1 MKLVKSISRIVIH
14 IDERCTSLGSFLG
27 LTIRQKD
34 RNPTWPPGPFF
45 KAWTGLDYFGSCQNA
60 GARQLD
66 GYGMVFS
73 FIPKLDSSSMSLGFI
88 KVGNHS
94 WLVVK
99 KPSCKMMEFVNWK
112 DDIPYM
118 IWKIKFMFETTNQI
132 VYSVTLPKTPG
143 FTFLRPTFC
152 QNIRKRTGIHQDLRP
167 DVGIVTRMTCNHK
180 NKPANFLPAMLL
192 IHWAR
197 HWARPS
203 CAPAAPGAWNCFG
216 QVRFGIAESL
226 ATGRP

>member
-1 MKLVKSISRIVIH
+1 MGRMTSH
-14 IDERCTSLGSFLG
+14 IWSG
-27 LTIRQKD
+27 
-34 RNPTWPPGPFF
+34 
-45 KAWTGLDYFGSCQNA
+45 
-60 GARQLD
+60 
-66 GYGMVFS
+66 
-73 FIPKLDSSSMSLGFI
+73 
-88 KVGNHS
+88 
-94 WLVVK
+94 
-99 KPSCKMMEFVNWK
+99 
-112 DDIPYM
+112 
-118 IWKIKFMFETTNQI
+118 KIKFMFETTNQI

-152 QNIRKRTGIHQDLRP
+152 QNIRKRTEIHQDLRP

-226 ATGRP
+226 ATGAAISFRSVGQKLGNSLNGKLVNGNFRIRFIGGTYHI